1 MTSDSLDR
9 RTEGRAASIM
19 TPRVMAAA
27 VAFVLMAVL
36 PSAGTLLKVPSV
48 AGLATQVL
56 IYAIAAMSLNLI
68 LGYGGMVTF
77 GHAAFFGLGGY
88 TVAIL
93 YQHAGNSSAFLGIVP
108 GSDALLAAIP
118 AAMLVGAIAAAMIG
132 GLSLRTSG
140 VPFIMITLA
149 FAQMV
154 FFLFVSLKAY
164 GGDDGLMMRR
174 RDVLPFVNI
183 RDDATFY
190 YVCLVA
196 AAAWLLLMACIV
208 RSRFGFVLSA
218 LRQNERRVIA
228 MGIAPYRYRLVA
240 FVIAGAGAGLAG
252 ALMANHLRFVSPDM
266 MHWTKS
272 GELMMM
278 VILGGTGTL
287 VGPLLGAAAMVLLET
302 LLAAQ
307 TENWQLY
314 LGFILLAVVMLARG
328 GLVALFERRSGARP

>member
-1 MTSDSLDR
+1 MTTDSLES
-9 RTEGRAASIM
+9 RTGGRTTAIV
-19 TPRVMAAA
+19 TPRTMAAA
-27 VAFVLMAVL
+27 LVVALLAML
-36 PSAGTLLKVPSV
+36 PSAGAMLQVPSV
-48 AGLATQVL
+48 VGLATQVT

-68 LGYGGMVTF
+68 LGYGGLVTF
-77 GHAAFFGLGGY
+77 GHAAFFGIGGY
-88 TVAIL
+88 AVGIL
-93 YQHAGNSSAFLGIVP
+93 YQHFADGSAFLGFIP
-108 GSDALLAAIP
+108 GSDALLVVIP
-118 AAMLVGAIAAAMIG
+118 AAMLVSAVAAAGIG
-132 GLSLRTSG
+132 ALSLRTSG

-174 RDVLPFVNI
+174 RDVLPFLNT

-190 YVCLVA
+190 YICLA
-196 AAAWLLLMACIV
+196 MAAAWFLLTACIV
-208 RSRFGFVLSA
+208 RSRFGFVLSG
-218 LRQNERRVIA
+218 LRQNERRMIA
-228 MGIAPYRYRLVA
+228 MGVAPYRYRLVA
-240 FVIAGAGAGLAG
+240 FIIAGAGAGLAG

-278 VILGGTGTL
+278 VILGGAGTL
-287 VGPLLGAAAMVLLET
+287 AGPLLGAAAMVLLET

-314 LGFILLAVVMLARG
+314 LGFILLAVVMLTRG
-328 GLVALFERRSGARP
+328 GLAALFGRRNGALP